1 MKTLNILGAGRVGQT
16 LGYLWSQS
24 QILTVQALANR
35 TVQSTQQAQ
44 TFIGTGQCFTLDQ
57 IAQMPP
63 ADLWLIACPDDQLS
77 TYSQYLANCHA
88 LADVI
93 VFHCSGALTAS
104 EVLSTAKTQGANIAS
119 IHPIK
124 SFAQPSL
131 AIQTFAGTYCGME
144 GDDIALP
151 VLAPVFEALGAKTFT
166 IKAEAKTLYHAAS
179 VIACNYLVALQELAL
194 QTYAQAGVERSQ
206 ALAILNP
213 IVTTTVQGI
222 FQLDTTQALT
232 GPIARGDAQVV
243 EKQIKALE
251 DWSSN
256 YAKLYQ
262 GLGQIALQ
270 LAQNKGNLEPSQLK
284 VLEQALG
291 N

>member
-1 MKTLNILGAGRVGQT
+1 
-16 LGYLWSQS
+16 
-24 QILTVQALANR
+24 
-35 TVQSTQQAQ
+35 
-44 TFIGTGQCFTLDQ
+44 
-57 IAQMPP
+57 
-63 ADLWLIACPDDQLS
+63 
-77 TYSQYLANCHA
+77 
-88 LADVI
+88 
-93 VFHCSGALTAS
+93 
-104 EVLSTAKTQGANIAS
+104 
-119 IHPIK
+119 
-124 SFAQPSL
+124 
-131 AIQTFAGTYCGME
+131 
-144 GDDIALP
+144 
-151 VLAPVFEALGAKTFT
+151 
-166 IKAEAKTLYHAAS
+166 
-179 VIACNYLVALQELAL
+179 
-194 QTYAQAGVERSQ
+194 
-206 ALAILNP
+206 LAILNP